1 MATASAVSK
10 GAKGAIAPPH
20 PITWPQNPPHARTAL
35 SAPPRMGL
43 PCRLLRHNSSLF
55 PLCAVIDAT
64 AEDQLGLHLR
74 RRLHRQTAP
83 SSARP
88 PLHSR
93 PRSAWPSP
101 SPWTRH
107 TLLDSLLGIALF
119 GLAHQ
124 HALALARLGLALL
137 GTVGTGFSVSCL
149 SAARSWHR
157 HHGPRFAPSL
167 LLLNVPRAFA
177 PAFRARARRDV
188 HLLRASYRAAPR
200 ASSPGPLSSS
210 ASTS

>member
-10 GAKGAIAPPH
+10 GAKGVIAPPH

-74 RRLHRQTAP
+74 RRSHRQTAP

-107 TLLDSLLGIALF
+107 AARLAPRHRALRPR
-119 GLAHQ
+119 AS
-124 HALALARLGLALL
+124 ARLGPRAPRSRAPRHRRHRLL
-137 GTVGTGFSVSCL
+137 GVVPL
-149 SAARSWHR
+149 RSAFLASAPRSTLR
-157 HHGPRFAPSL
+157 ALPPS
-167 LLLNVPRAFA
+167 PQRAESL
-177 PAFRARARRDV
+177 RARLSR
-188 HLLRASYRAAPR
+188 PR
-200 ASSPGPLSSS
+200 SP
-210 ASTS
+210 